1 MGFSP
6 QRRSA
11 KTQKRDF
18 VRSLFFEREAC
29 ERVHKPSSVLD
40 DHLSRPDVTAQAQAI
55 AKARRAAAYASI
67 PSCIRWGL
75 HHGQVAKPWVS
86 SYLAFPPLPGCPGG
100 ISLLHSP
107 WSRLH
112 RPLAGTLPCDART
125 FLMPPKGPAIV
136 WAPRTGGMIPR
147 SSEFVKGGSV

>member
-1 MGFSP
+1 M
-6 QRRSA
+6 R
-11 KTQKRDF
+11 
-18 VRSLFFEREAC
+18 

-67 PSCIRWGL
+67 PACIRWGV
-75 HHGQVAKPWVS
+75 HHGQVAQPWVS

-125 FLMPPKGPAIV
+125 FLMPRRARDRLVTLHGCYDTAKQRICQGRQRVIDFG
-136 WAPRTGGMIPR
+136 GGMCYNTLIYGR
-147 SSEFVKGGSV
+147 EVEQW